1 MIRDPFFG
9 GVIYFDAET
18 GKVSKACYPVYE
30 TETSAFANGLAEV
43 LVDELGLWADYRP
56 QAEN

>member
-18 GKVSKACYPVYE
+18 NKVSKALYPNSE
-30 TETSAFANGLAEV
+30 TEVSAFANGLAEI
-43 LVDELGLWADYRP
+43 LVDELGLWLNYQP
-56 QAEN
+56 QAKD